1 MELWNQLQPYVIEI
15 LIGIATIGAII
26 MKAPKTSLLEK
37 LERKQ
42 AKAHNNTRKEEKKY
56 VKCLEK
62 EKTLDKKVEETKKEL
77 NK

>member
-1 MELWNQLQPYVIEI
+1 MELWNELQPYIIEI

-26 MKAPKTSLLEK
+26 MKAPKVSLLDK
-37 LERKQ
+37 LERKR

-62 EKTLDKKVEETKKEL
+62 EKELDKKVEVAKNEK
-77 NK
+77 